1 MKFTVA
7 LPMLPPSHYVPLAQ
21 RAEEV
26 GFDNIAV
33 PDSVFFPE
41 HVSAGYP
48 YSADGERFWDA
59 DTPFL
64 DPFVAIA
71 AMAAVTSRLGFMTNV
86 LKLAIRQP
94 LLVAKTVSSIA
105 ALSGGRMSLGVGL
118 SWIPEEFLWLSEDKA
133 TRGKRTDEAME
144 IIRLTVEGD
153 WAEYHGTYYD
163 FARLKIRPGAPG
175 PVPLY
180 VGGTSDA
187 GVRRAARLGD
197 GWISVVVGTEEL
209 TDVIR
214 RLNEERIIAG
224 TSDRDFEIKAISGDT
239 FDLDGYRRLGDLGV
253 TDTMVCPW
261 YFFGG
266 DPAELSVQLDGLSR
280 FAADVID
287 RW

>member
-105 ALSGGRMSLGVGL
+105 ALSDGRMSLGVGL

-153 WAEYHGTYYD
+153 WAEYHGKYYD

>member
-7 LPMLPPSHYVPLAQ
+7 LPMLPPSHYVPLAR

-33 PDSVFFPE
+33 PDSVFYPE
-41 HVSAGYP
+41 QVSAGYP

-71 AMAAVTSRLGFMTNV
+71 AMVAVTSRLGFMTNV

-105 ALSGGRMSLGVGL
+105 ALSEGRMSLGVGL
-118 SWIPEEFLWLSEDKA
+118 SWIPEEFLWLSEDKS

-153 WAEYHGTYYD
+153 WAEYHGRYYD
-163 FARLKIRPGAPG
+163 FDRLKIRPGAPG

-197 GWISVVVGTEEL
+197 GWISVVVGTDEL

-214 RLNEERIIAG
+214 RLNEERASAG
-224 TSDRDFEIKAISGDT
+224 TSERDFEIKAISGDT

-261 YFFGG
+261 YFYGG

>member
-153 WAEYHGTYYD
+153 WAEYHGKYYD

>member
-7 LPMLPPSHYVPLAQ
+7 LPMLPPSHYVPLAR

-105 ALSGGRMSLGVGL
+105 ALSDGRMSLGVGL

>member
-105 ALSGGRMSLGVGL
+105 ALSDGRMSLGVGL